1 MKKKNS
7 IFERISK
14 EGLTKK
20 ELLNSYE
27 FDSLISKSLQ
37 AMLASHGLYG
47 PRLVKTSN
55 RHAIAYTD
63 GNQIFVNPEH
73 PFFQNDVKG
82 NETELFD
89 FYNALLGAIMHE
101 SGHLFYTEIPVV
113 GKIFEQMVNGT
124 NFSPFEKNK
133 WGNPE
138 AKAEIVS
145 ILKEN
150 KKVFTQDEE
159 SCNAK
164 SFILRYFW
172 DLQNCIEDGRIE
184 QRLLKKDRRFRGFY
198 YGLICTRERMLFEE
212 TKEKAPTK
220 LMEFQALCLFYAKFG
235 KRSFAYNGYT
245 GDFPEFNKA
254 CEIINEILKTEN
266 PMDRACGIA
275 DLISVIYDDYI
286 KPFIGDE
293 PPEEESGSD
302 ESSDKSPEKDSK
314 PKDADSGS
322 DSSSGSGSGGSSG
335 SGSDMDDSGSGGSSD
350 EKKDS
355 EPEIDEALRDILKEI
370 YEDESTRASSER
382 TIREEMPEEPS
393 EEEPSDLSK
402 ESSSDLS
409 LDEKKSRD
417 DLRKTI
423 SEIKDRKANEELL
436 SVKKEGDK
444 KIAEI
449 MNEGDR
455 PKIYIEDVSSPW
467 SLAHINQV
475 IMCAKEKY
483 RKSIKS
489 AARSITRYFER
500 EMKTGISKRNYTGKK
515 FRPQN
520 LVNQDYR
527 YFENKSIKRDVPK
540 LALLILVDESG
551 SMNSRPS
558 STSLQRYSY
567 ARDAVICLYDL
578 FSLCPNMDI
587 CVVGHDADNHDCGK
601 SVEIRTYVDFGE
613 KPKNALERLCAIR
626 GRNQNRDAD
635 ALRFCGK
642 KLEKNPAE
650 KKLLI
655 IISDGAPLAR
665 EYSGKPAE
673 KELAQAANEISKK
686 KIDLIAA
693 AIGSDRKEI
702 ERIYQNQKYL
712 DIGNLNDLP
721 NEMLK
726 VIKKKIF

>member
-7 IFERISK
+7 IFKKIQK
-14 EGLTKK
+14 ENITKK
-20 ELLNSYE
+20 ELLISNE
-27 FDSLISKSLQ
+27 FNNLISNSLQ
-37 AMLASHGLYG
+37 VMLESHGLYG
-47 PRLVKTSN
+47 KRLATTDN
-55 RHAIAYTD
+55 RNTIAYTD
-63 GNQIFVNPEH
+63 GNQIFINPWHE
-73 PFFQNDVKG
+73 FFQNDIKG
-82 NETELFD
+82 DETELFD
-89 FYNALLGAIMHE
+89 FYNALLGVIMHE
-101 SGHLFYTEIPVV
+101 SGHLFYTEIPIVER
-113 GKIFEQMVNGT
+113 IFEQMANGT
-124 NFSPFEKNK
+124 NLFPFEKNK
-133 WGNPE
+133 RGNPE
-138 AKAEIVS
+138 SMQEILS

-150 KKVFTQDEE
+150 KKIFVQEGRA
-159 SCNAK
+159 CNAR
-164 SFILRYFW
+164 SFILKYFW

-184 QRLLKKDRRFRGFY
+184 QLLLRKDNHFRGFY
-198 YGLICTRERMLFEE
+198 YGLICARERMLFGKEA
-212 TKEKAPTK
+212 KEKAPTK
-220 LMEFQALCLFYAKFG
+220 LFEFQTLCLFYARFG
-235 KRSFAYNGYT
+235 KRSFVYNGYT
-245 GDFPEFNKA
+245 GDFPAFNEA
-254 CEIINEILKTEN
+254 CKIIDEILKTGS
-266 PMDRACGIA
+266 PMDRAYGTA
-275 DLISVIYDDYI
+275 ALISLIFKDCI
-286 KPFIGDE
+286 KPFLEDE
-293 PPEEESGSD
+293 PPKEFTSD
-302 ESSDKSPEKDSK
+302 
-314 PKDADSGS
+314 GS
-322 DSSSGSGSGGSSG
+322 DSSDSTETSSEGDSDPENASSGSGGSSG

-436 SVKKEGDK
+436 SIKKEGDK

-613 KPKNALERLCAIR
+613 KPKDALERLCAIR